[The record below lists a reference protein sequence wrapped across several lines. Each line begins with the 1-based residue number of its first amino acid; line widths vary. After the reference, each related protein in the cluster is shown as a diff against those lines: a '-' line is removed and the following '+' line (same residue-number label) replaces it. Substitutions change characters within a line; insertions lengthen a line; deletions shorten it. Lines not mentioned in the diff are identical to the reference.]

1 MTAPAEP
8 RRLVRDDILTAAQ
21 VAQLLSLPK
30 STVYALAKRGE
41 LPCARLGRTVRFV
54 RDDIET
60 RLRGS
65 PNPLSARPGE
75 RLVGT
80 P

>member
-1 MTAPAEP
+1 MTDTASP
-8 RRLVRDDILTAAQ
+8 RRLARDDVLTAAQ

-54 RDDIET
+54 RDDIER
-60 RLRGS
+60 RLRS
-65 PNPLSARPGE
+65 
-75 RLVGT
+75 T
-80 P
+80 

>member
-1 MTAPAEP
+1 MTDTPQR
-8 RRLVRDDILTAAQ
+8 RRLARDDILTAAQ

-41 LPCARLGRTVRFV
+41 LPSARLGRTIRFV

-60 RLRGS
+60 RLRS
-65 PNPLSARPGE
+65 
-75 RLVGT
+75 V
-80 P
+80 